1 MSRQVTVIGDGQF
14 GLVLASL
21 AASRGHSVRL
31 WGAFPA
37 DLAALAATRRS
48 PRLPEFELD
57 PAVVVEP
64 DGGRALAGADLC
76 ISAVPTQHLASVWT
90 RLAKDLPASA
100 VIVSVSK
107 GLERGSLRRPSQ
119 ILKEAVPGHEVVTMS
134 GPSIAA
140 EMARRLPLVM
150 VVAGSPHA
158 TAPVQEALSCSWLRL
173 YTLRDH
179 VGVELAGAAKNVI
192 ALAAGML
199 DGMRAGMNAKSALLA
214 RGLAEIVRFGS
225 AHGAEAET
233 FFGVAGVGDLATTCF
248 SPDGRNRSCG
258 EALGRGQTL
267 AEHLAHTRSVVEGVD
282 TCDAIVRDAR
292 ARGIELPIMEAVHGV
307 LFGGIAPAQAL
318 QSLMSRDVGVERVR

>member
-1 MSRQVTVIGDGQF
+1 MRQVTVIGDGQF

-21 AASRGHSVRL
+21 AASRGHAVRL
-31 WGAFPA
+31 WGAFPQ
-37 DLAALAATRRS
+37 DLAALSSTRRS
-48 PRLPEFELD
+48 PRLADFELD
-57 PAVVVEP
+57 PAVTVEP
-64 DGGRALAGADLC
+64 DARRALVGADLC
-76 ISAVPTQHLASVWT
+76 ISAVPTQHLAAVWT
-90 RLAKDLPASA
+90 TLAKDLPPSA

-119 ILKEAVPGHEVVTMS
+119 IVQEAVPGHEVVTMS

-150 VVAGSPHA
+150 VVAGAPHA
-158 TAPVQEALSCSWLRL
+158 TAAVQDALSCSWLRL

-225 AHGAEAET
+225 AHGAQAET

-258 EALGRGQTL
+258 EALGRGQSL
-267 AEHLAHTRSVVEGVD
+267 ADHLAHTRSVVEGVD

-307 LFGGIAPAQAL
+307 LFGGVAPAQAL
-318 QSLMSRDVGVERVR
+318 QSLMARDVGVERVR

>member
-1 MSRQVTVIGDGQF
+1 MRQVTVIGDGQF

-21 AASRGHSVRL
+21 AAGCGHTVRL
-31 WGAFPA
+31 WGAFPE
-37 DLAALAATRRS
+37 DLAVLAATRRS
-48 PRLPEFELD
+48 PRLPELELD
-57 PAVVVEP
+57 PAIVVEP
-64 DGGRALAGADLC
+64 DAGRALAGADLC
-76 ISAVPTQHLASVWT
+76 ISAVPTQHLASVWS
-90 RLAKDLPASA
+90 RLGKHLPAPA

-119 ILKEAVPGHEVVTMS
+119 IIKESVPGHEVVTMS

-140 EMARRLPLVM
+140 EMVRKLPLVM
-150 VVAGSPHA
+150 VVAGTPHA
-158 TAPVQEALSCSWLRL
+158 AALVQEVLSCPWLRL

-199 DGMRAGMNAKSALLA
+199 DGMHAGMNAKSALLA

-225 AHGAEAET
+225 AHGAEVET

-258 EALGRGQTL
+258 EALGCGQTL
-267 AEHLAHTRSVVEGVD
+267 AEHLAHTRSVVEGVE

-307 LFGGIAPAQAL
+307 LFGGVAPAKAL